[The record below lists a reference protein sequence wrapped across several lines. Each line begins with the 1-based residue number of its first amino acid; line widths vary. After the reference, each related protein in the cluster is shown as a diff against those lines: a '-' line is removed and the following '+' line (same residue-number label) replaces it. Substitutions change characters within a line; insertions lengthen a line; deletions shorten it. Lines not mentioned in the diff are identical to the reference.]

1 MELGR
6 LWLEAQASRTCRR
19 LFQPYLSVLRTPAV
33 TAPHTN
39 FLRENSLSWGS
50 FGGALSPE

>member
-1 MELGR
+1 MVGGSGLSDVS
-6 LWLEAQASRTCRR
+6 LS

-39 FLRENSLSWGS
+39 FLQENSLSWGS
-50 FGGALSPE
+50 FGRALSPE